1 MALGRRGGADRAMY
15 TTQLLDV
22 ITTAGVLYIVA
33 VGLLLVYGVLRI
45 INLAHGAFLALGA
58 YAAVVT
64 TWWGWTPWAAPPLAF
79 AVGAGL
85 AALVEWRVLRALYS
99 RPLDTILA
107 TWGLNII
114 VVQGITVY
122 FGREIQ
128 FATSPIERAVHVGG
142 ATYSEYRLVLLLLAA
157 LLSVLV
163 WLVVQRTSIGVVAR
177 AVIMN
182 EELAQALGINTRLV
196 RFFTFCFG
204 AGLAALAGALL
215 TPLVSVHPN
224 LGVPWLINAFM
235 LVLVA
240 GVSFGG
246 LALVSVILGG
256 AQVLVSSYGN
266 PVLGSLTIVI
276 LAVIILRF
284 RTITI

>member
-1 MALGRRGGADRAMY
+1 VY
-15 TTQLLDV
+15 TIELLDV

-33 VGLLLVYGVLRI
+33 LGLLIVYGVLKI
-45 INLAHGAFLALGA
+45 INLAHGAFLALGS
-58 YAAVVT
+58 YAAVIA
-64 TWWGWTPWAAPPLAF
+64 TWLGWNPWTALVIALAVGI
-79 AVGAGL
+79 AVGAV
-85 AALVEWRVLRALYS
+85 AEWRVLRGLYV

-114 VVQGITVY
+114 IVQGITLY

-128 FATSPIERAVHVGG
+128 FAESAITGAVNVGG
-142 ATYSEYRLVLLLLAA
+142 VTYSLYRLVLLVVAIVMGA
-157 LLSVLV
+157 LL
-163 WLVVQRTSIGVVAR
+163 WLIMSRTQIGIVAR

-196 RFFTFCFG
+196 RFVTFCLG
-204 AGLAALAGALL
+204 AGLAALAGALI

-240 GVSFGG
+240 GVSLGN
-246 LALVSVILGG
+246 LALAALVLGG
-256 AQVLVSSYGN
+256 AQVLVSAYGN

-284 RTITI
+284 RTMTI

>member
-1 MALGRRGGADRAMY
+1 MY

-22 ITTAGVLYIVA
+22 VTTAGVLYIVA
-33 VGLLLVYGVLRI
+33 VGLLVVYGVLKI
-45 INLAHGAFLALGA
+45 INLAHGAFLAMGA
-58 YAAVVT
+58 YAGVLT
-64 TWWGWTPWAAPPLAF
+64 TWAGWNPWTALLLAAVMGV
-79 AVGAGL
+79 AV
-85 AALVEWRVLRALYS
+85 AALVEWRVLRALYA

-114 VVQGITVY
+114 VVQILTLY
-122 FGREIQ
+122 FGREIHFVESAIAQ
-128 FATSPIERAVHVGG
+128 PIGVGG
-142 ATYSEYRLVLLLLAA
+142 VTYSEYRLVLLLIAVA
-157 LLSVLV
+157 LGVLV
-163 WLVVQRTSIGVVAR
+163 WLVMQRTQIGVVAQ

-196 RFFTFCFG
+196 RFVTFCLG
-204 AGLAALAGALL
+204 AGLASLAGALL

-240 GVSFGG
+240 GVSLGN
-246 LALVSVILGG
+246 LALAALVLGG

>member
-1 MALGRRGGADRAMY
+1 MY
-15 TTQLLDV
+15 TIQLLDV
-22 ITTAGVLYIVA
+22 VTTAGILYIVA
-33 VGLLLVYGVLRI
+33 LGLLIVYGVLKI
-45 INLAHGAFLALGA
+45 INLAHGAFLVLGS
-58 YAAVVT
+58 YAAVIA
-64 TWWGWTPWAAPPLAF
+64 TWLDWTPWSALVIALASGA
-79 AVGAGL
+79 AVGAV
-85 AALVEWRVLRALYS
+85 AEWRVLRGLYV

-114 VVQGITVY
+114 IVQSITLY

-128 FATSPIERAVHVGG
+128 FAESGVTQAVSVGG
-142 ATYSEYRLVLLLLAA
+142 VTYSLYRLILLLIAA
-157 LLSVLV
+157 VLGVLV
-163 WLVVQRTSIGVVAR
+163 WLLMRRTQIGIVAQ

-196 RFFTFCFG
+196 RFVTFCLG
-204 AGLAALAGALL
+204 AGLASLAGALI

-235 LVLVA
+235 LVMVA
-240 GVSFGG
+240 GVSLGN
-246 LALVSVILGG
+246 LALAALILGG

-266 PVLGSLTIVI
+266 PVLGSLTIII

-284 RTITI
+284 RTITT

>member
-1 MALGRRGGADRAMY
+1 MY
-15 TTQLLDV
+15 TIELLDV
-22 ITTAGVLYIVA
+22 VTTAGILYIVA
-33 VGLLLVYGVLRI
+33 LGLLIVYGVLKI
-45 INLAHGAFLALGA
+45 INLAHGAFLVLGS
-58 YAAVVT
+58 YAAVIA
-64 TWWGWTPWAAPPLAF
+64 TWLDWSPWSALVIALVGGA
-79 AVGAGL
+79 AVGAV
-85 AALVEWRVLRALYS
+85 AEWRVLRDLYV

-114 VVQGITVY
+114 IVQSITLY

-128 FATSPIERAVHVGG
+128 FAESGVTQAVSVGG
-142 ATYSEYRLVLLLLAA
+142 VTYSLYRLILLLIAA
-157 LLSVLV
+157 VLGVLV
-163 WLVVQRTSIGVVAR
+163 WLLMRRTQIGIVAQ

-196 RFFTFCFG
+196 RFVTFCLG
-204 AGLAALAGALL
+204 AGLASLAGALI

-235 LVLVA
+235 LVMVA
-240 GVSFGG
+240 GVSLGN
-246 LALVSVILGG
+246 LALAALILGG

-266 PVLGSLTIVI
+266 PVLGSLTIII

-284 RTITI
+284 RTITT

>member
-1 MALGRRGGADRAMY
+1 VFI
-15 TTQLLDV
+15 TQLLDV
-22 ITTAGVLYIVA
+22 VTTAGVLYIVA
-33 VGLLLVYGVLRI
+33 LGLLIVYGVLKI
-45 INLAHGAFLALGA
+45 INLAHGAFLAMGA
-58 YAAVVT
+58 YAGVIT
-64 TWWGWTPWAAPPLAF
+64 TRAGWNPWTALLLAF
-79 AVGAGL
+79 VIGILVAAV
-85 AALVEWRVLRALYS
+85 VEWRVLSSLYA

-114 VVQGITVY
+114 VVQAITLY
-122 FGREIQ
+122 FGREIH
-128 FATSPIERAVHVGG
+128 FAASAIERAVDVGG
-142 ATYSEYRLVLLLLAA
+142 VTYSAYRLVLLLVAV
-157 LLSVLV
+157 VLGVAV
-163 WLVVQRTSIGVVAR
+163 WLVLQRTQIGTVAR

-182 EELAQALGINTRLV
+182 EELAQSLGINTRLV
-196 RFFTFCFG
+196 RFVTFGLG

-215 TPLVSVHPN
+215 TPLISVHPY

-240 GVSFGG
+240 GVS
-246 LALVSVILGG
+246 LVNLAAAALVLGG
-256 AQVLVSSYGN
+256 AQVVVSSYGN

>member
-1 MALGRRGGADRAMY
+1 MF

-22 ITTAGVLYIVA
+22 ATTAGVLYIVA
-33 VGLLLVYGVLRI
+33 LGLLVVYGVLKI
-45 INLAHGAFLALGA
+45 INLAHGAFLAMGA
-58 YAAVVT
+58 YAGVIT
-64 TWWGWTPWAAPPLAF
+64 TRAGWNPWTSLLLAF
-79 AVGAGL
+79 AIGVAV
-85 AALVEWRVLRALYS
+85 AALVEWRVLRSLYA

-114 VVQGITVY
+114 VVQAITLY
-122 FGREIQ
+122 FGREIH
-128 FATSPIERAVHVGG
+128 FAASAIERAVDVGG
-142 ATYSEYRLVLLLLAA
+142 VTYSAYRLVLLLVAV
-157 LLSVLV
+157 LLGVTV
-163 WLVVQRTSIGVVAR
+163 WLVLHRTQIGIVAR

-182 EELAQALGINTRLV
+182 EELAQSLGINTRLV
-196 RFFTFCFG
+196 RFVTFGLG

-215 TPLVSVHPN
+215 TPLISVHPY

-240 GVSFGG
+240 GVSLSNLAFA
-246 LALVSVILGG
+246 ALVLGG

-276 LAVIILRF
+276 LAVVILRF

>member
-1 MALGRRGGADRAMY
+1 MF

-22 ITTAGVLYIVA
+22 VTTAGVLYIVA
-33 VGLLLVYGVLRI
+33 LGLLIVYGVLKI
-45 INLAHGAFLALGA
+45 INLAHGAFLAMGA
-58 YAAVVT
+58 YAGVVT
-64 TWWGWTPWAAPPLAF
+64 TRAGWNPWTALLLAF
-79 AVGAGL
+79 VVGVAV
-85 AALVEWRVLRALYS
+85 AAVVEWRVLRGLYA

-114 VVQGITVY
+114 VVQAITLY
-122 FGREIQ
+122 FGREIH
-128 FATSPIERAVHVGG
+128 FAQSAIERAVDVGG
-142 ATYSEYRLVLLLLAA
+142 VTYSAYRLVLLLVAVVLGVAVA
-157 LLSVLV
+157 LVLH
-163 WLVVQRTSIGVVAR
+163 RTQMGIVAR

-196 RFFTFCFG
+196 RFVTFGLG

-215 TPLVSVHPN
+215 TPLISVHPY

-240 GVSFGG
+240 GVSLAN
-246 LALVSVILGG
+246 LALAAVLLGG

-276 LAVIILRF
+276 LSVVILRF

>member
-1 MALGRRGGADRAMY
+1 MY
-15 TTQLLDV
+15 TIELLDV
-22 ITTAGVLYIVA
+22 ITTAGILYIVA
-33 VGLLLVYGVLRI
+33 LGLLIVYGVLKI
-45 INLAHGAFLALGA
+45 INLAHGAFLALGS
-58 YAAVVT
+58 YAAVIA
-64 TWWGWTPWAAPPLAF
+64 TWLGWNPWSALVIALAAGV
-79 AVGAGL
+79 AVGAV
-85 AALVEWRVLRALYS
+85 AEWRVLRGLYV

-114 VVQGITVY
+114 IVQSLTLY

-128 FATSPIERAVHVGG
+128 FSESAITQAVSVGG
-142 ATYSEYRLVLLLLAA
+142 VTYSLYRLLLLLIAIV
-157 LLSVLV
+157 LGVLV
-163 WLVVQRTSIGVVAR
+163 WLVMRRTQIGVVAR

-182 EELAQALGINTRLV
+182 EELAQALGINTRFV
-196 RFFTFCFG
+196 RFVTFCLG
-204 AGLAALAGALL
+204 AGLASLAGALI

-240 GVSFGG
+240 GVSLGN
-246 LALVSVILGG
+246 LALAALILGG

-284 RTITI
+284 RTITT

>member
-1 MALGRRGGADRAMY
+1 MCQSGKLFHGPTRAGWNPW
-15 TTQLLDV
+15 TSLL
-22 ITTAGVLYIVA
+22 
-33 VGLLLVYGVLRI
+33 
-45 INLAHGAFLALGA
+45 
-58 YAAVVT
+58 
-64 TWWGWTPWAAPPLAF
+64 LAF
-79 AVGAGL
+79 AIGVAV
-85 AALVEWRVLRALYS
+85 AALVEWRVLGSLYA

-114 VVQGITVY
+114 VVQAITLY
-122 FGREIQ
+122 FGREIH
-128 FATSPIERAVHVGG
+128 FAASAIERAVDVGG
-142 ATYSEYRLVLLLLAA
+142 VTYSAYRLVLLLVAVILGVA
-157 LLSVLV
+157 V
-163 WLVVQRTSIGVVAR
+163 WLVLHRTQIDIVAR

-182 EELAQALGINTRLV
+182 EELAQSLGINTRLV
-196 RFFTFCFG
+196 RFVTFGLG

-215 TPLVSVHPN
+215 TPLISVHPY

-240 GVSFGG
+240 GVSLSN
-246 LALVSVILGG
+246 LALAAVLLGG

-276 LAVIILRF
+276 LAVVILRF

>member
-1 MALGRRGGADRAMY
+1 VF

-22 ITTAGVLYIVA
+22 VTTAGVLYIVA
-33 VGLLLVYGVLRI
+33 LGLLIVYGVLKI
-45 INLAHGAFLALGA
+45 INLAHGAFLAVGA
-58 YAAVVT
+58 YAGVVT
-64 TWWGWTPWAAPPLAF
+64 TGLGWNPWTALLLAF
-79 AVGAGL
+79 VIGVAV
-85 AALVEWRVLRALYS
+85 AALVEWRVLRGLYA

-114 VVQGITVY
+114 VVQLITLY
-122 FGREIQ
+122 FGREIR
-128 FATSPIERAVHVGG
+128 FAESAIGRAMNVGG
-142 ATYSEYRLVLLLLAA
+142 ATYSEYRLVLLLLAV
-157 LLSVLV
+157 LLGVAV
-163 WLVVQRTSIGVVAR
+163 WLVMQRTQIGIVAR

-196 RFFTFCFG
+196 RFVTFCLG

-215 TPLVSVHPN
+215 TPLISVHPN

-240 GVSFGG
+240 GVSLAN
-246 LALVSVILGG
+246 LALAALVLGG

>member
-1 MALGRRGGADRAMY
+1 MF

-22 ITTAGVLYIVA
+22 VTTAGVLYVVA
-33 VGLLLVYGVLRI
+33 LGLLIVYGVLKI
-45 INLAHGAFLALGA
+45 INLAHGAFLAMGA
-58 YAAVVT
+58 YAGVVIT
-64 TWWGWTPWAAPPLAF
+64 RAGWNPWTALLLAF
-79 AVGAGL
+79 VVGVAV
-85 AALVEWRVLRALYS
+85 AAVVEWRVLRGLYA

-114 VVQGITVY
+114 VVQAITLY
-122 FGREIQ
+122 FGREIH
-128 FATSPIERAVHVGG
+128 FAQSAIERAVDVGG
-142 ATYSEYRLVLLLLAA
+142 VTYSAYRLVLLLVAVVLGAA
-157 LLSVLV
+157 VALVLH
-163 WLVVQRTSIGVVAR
+163 RTQMGIVAR

-196 RFFTFCFG
+196 RFVTFGLG
-204 AGLAALAGALL
+204 AGLAALGGALL
-215 TPLVSVHPN
+215 TPLISVHPY

-240 GVSFGG
+240 GVSLAN
-246 LALVSVILGG
+246 LALAAVLLGG

-276 LAVIILRF
+276 LSVVILRF

>member
-1 MALGRRGGADRAMY
+1 MY
-15 TTQLLDV
+15 RIELFDV
-22 ITTAGVLYIVA
+22 LTTAGVLYIVA
-33 VGLLLVYGVLRI
+33 LGLLLVYGVLKI
-45 INLAHGAFLALGA
+45 INLAHGAFLALGS
-58 YAAVVT
+58 YAAVIA
-64 TWWGWTPWAAPPLAF
+64 TWLGWNPWSALVIAPAVGI
-79 AVGAGL
+79 AVGAV
-85 AALVEWRVLRALYS
+85 VEWRVLRGLYV

-114 VVQGITVY
+114 IVQSITLY

-128 FATSPIERAVHVGG
+128 FAESTITEAVNVGG
-142 ATYSEYRLVLLLLAA
+142 VTYSLYRLVLLLVAVVLG
-157 LLSVLV
+157 VLV
-163 WLVVQRTSIGVVAR
+163 WLVMRRTQIGIVAR

-182 EELAQALGINTRLV
+182 EELAEALGINTRLV
-196 RFFTFCFG
+196 RFVTFCLG
-204 AGLAALAGALL
+204 AGLASLAGALI

-240 GVSFGG
+240 GISLGN
-246 LALVSVILGG
+246 LALAALILGG

-284 RTITI
+284 RTITT

>member
-1 MALGRRGGADRAMY
+1 MY

-22 ITTAGVLYIVA
+22 VTTAGVLYIVA
-33 VGLLLVYGVLRI
+33 LGLLLVYGVLRI

-64 TWWGWTPWAAPPLAF
+64 TWWGWSPWTAPPLAF
-79 AVGAGL
+79 AVGAVL
-85 AALVEWRVLRALYS
+85 AALVEWRVLRALYV

-107 TWGLNII
+107 TWGLNIV
-114 VVQGITVY
+114 VVQAITLY
-122 FGREIQ
+122 FGREIH
-128 FATSPIERAVHVGG
+128 FAESPIARAVNVGG
-142 ATYSEYRLVLLLLAA
+142 VTYSEYRLVLLLLAVV
-157 LLSVLV
+157 LGVLV

-196 RFFTFCFG
+196 RFVTFCLG
-204 AGLAALAGALL
+204 AGLAGLAGALI

-240 GVSFGG
+240 GVSLGD
-246 LALVSVILGG
+246 LALAALILGG

>member
-1 MALGRRGGADRAMY
+1 VY

-33 VGLLLVYGVLRI
+33 LGLLIVYGILKI
-45 INLAHGAFLALGA
+45 INLAHGAFLALGS
-58 YAAVVT
+58 YAAVIA
-64 TWWGWTPWAAPPLAF
+64 TWRGWDPWSALVIAPAVGV
-79 AVGAGL
+79 AVGAV
-85 AALVEWRVLRALYS
+85 AEWCVLRRLYV

-114 VVQGITVY
+114 VVQGITLY

-128 FATSPIERAVHVGG
+128 FAESTIAQPVNVAGV
-142 ATYSEYRLVLLLLAA
+142 TYSLYRLVLLLVAVVLG
-157 LLSVLV
+157 VLV
-163 WLVVQRTSIGVVAR
+163 WVVMQRTQIGTVAR

-196 RFFTFCFG
+196 RFITFCLG
-204 AGLAALAGALL
+204 AGLASLAGALI

-235 LVLVA
+235 LVLVS
-240 GVSFGG
+240 GESLGS
-246 LALVSVILGG
+246 LALAALVLGG

>member
-1 MALGRRGGADRAMY
+1 VY
-15 TTQLLDV
+15 TIELFDV
-22 ITTAGVLYIVA
+22 ITTAAVLYIVA
-33 VGLLLVYGVLRI
+33 LGLLIVYGVLKI
-45 INLAHGAFLALGA
+45 INLAHGAFLALGS
-58 YAAVVT
+58 YAAVIA
-64 TWWGWTPWAAPPLAF
+64 TWLGWNPWSALIIALAGGV
-79 AVGAGL
+79 AVGAV
-85 AALVEWRVLRALYS
+85 AEWRVLRRLYV

-114 VVQGITVY
+114 VVQGITLY
-122 FGREIQ
+122 FGREIH
-128 FATSPIERAVHVGG
+128 FAESAISQAVNIGG
-142 ATYSEYRLVLLLLAA
+142 VTYSLYRLVLLVVAVA
-157 LLSVLV
+157 LGMLV
-163 WLVVQRTSIGVVAR
+163 WLVMRRTQIGIVAR

-182 EELAQALGINTRLV
+182 EELAQVLGINTRLV
-196 RFFTFCFG
+196 RFVTFCLG
-204 AGLAALAGALL
+204 AGLASLAGALI

-240 GVSFGG
+240 GVSIGN
-246 LALVSVILGG
+246 LALAALFLGG
-256 AQVLVSSYGN
+256 AQVLVSAYGN

>member
-1 MALGRRGGADRAMY
+1 MY

-22 ITTAGVLYIVA
+22 VTTAGVLYIVA
-33 VGLLLVYGVLRI
+33 LGLLLVYGVLRI

-64 TWWGWTPWAAPPLAF
+64 TALGWSPWTAPGLAF
-79 AVGAGL
+79 LVGAAL
-85 AALVEWRVLRALYS
+85 AALVEWRILRALYD

-114 VVQGITVY
+114 VVQGITLY
-122 FGREIQ
+122 FGREIH
-128 FATSPIERAVHVGG
+128 FAASPMSRAVDVGG
-142 ATYSEYRLVLLLLAA
+142 ASYSEYRLVLLAFAAA
-157 LLSVLV
+157 LGVLV
-163 WLVVQRTSIGVVAR
+163 WLIVQRTSIGVVAR

-196 RFFTFCFG
+196 RFVTFCLG

-240 GVSFGG
+240 GISLGG
-246 LALVSVILGG
+246 LALVALLLGG

>member
-1 MALGRRGGADRAMY
+1 MY

-22 ITTAGVLYIVA
+22 VTTAGVLYIVA
-33 VGLLLVYGVLRI
+33 VGLLVVYGVLKI
-45 INLAHGAFLALGA
+45 INLAHGAFLAMGA
-58 YAAVVT
+58 YAGVLT
-64 TWWGWTPWAAPPLAF
+64 TWAGWNPWTALL
-79 AVGAGL
+79 L
-85 AALVEWRVLRALYS
+85 AAVMGVAVAALIEWRVLRSLYA

-114 VVQGITVY
+114 VVQILTLY
-122 FGREIQ
+122 FGREIR
-128 FATSPIERAVHVGG
+128 FAESAIAQPISVAGV
-142 ATYSEYRLVLLLLAA
+142 TYSQYRLVLLLIAVA
-157 LLSVLV
+157 FGVLV
-163 WLVVQRTSIGVVAR
+163 WLVMQRTQIGVVAQ

-196 RFFTFCFG
+196 RFVTFCLG
-204 AGLAALAGALL
+204 AGLASLAGALL

-240 GVSFGG
+240 GVSLGN
-246 LALVSVILGG
+246 LALAALVLGG

>member
-1 MALGRRGGADRAMY
+1 MY
-15 TTQLLDV
+15 TIELFDV
-22 ITTAGVLYIVA
+22 VTTAGVLYIVA
-33 VGLLLVYGVLRI
+33 LGLLIVYGVLKI
-45 INLAHGAFLALGA
+45 INLAHGAFLALGS
-58 YAAVVT
+58 YAAVIVT
-64 TWWGWTPWAAPPLAF
+64 WLGWNPWSALLIALAGGVM
-79 AVGAGL
+79 VGA
-85 AALVEWRVLRALYS
+85 VTEWRVLRRLYV

-114 VVQGITVY
+114 IVQSITLY

-128 FATSPIERAVHVGG
+128 FAESAVTQAVSVGG
-142 ATYSEYRLVLLLLAA
+142 VTYSLYRLILLLIAVVLG
-157 LLSVLV
+157 VLV
-163 WLVVQRTSIGVVAR
+163 WLVMRRTQIGLVAQ

-182 EELAQALGINTRLV
+182 EELAQALGINTRFV
-196 RFFTFCFG
+196 RFVTFCLG
-204 AGLAALAGALL
+204 AGLASLAGALI

-240 GVSFGG
+240 GVSLGH
-246 LALVSVILGG
+246 LALAALILGG

-266 PVLGSLTIVI
+266 SVLGSLTIVI

-284 RTITI
+284 RRITT